1 MKAQFDLDIT
11 AAKIT
16 ALSSN
21 NLDKYEYLTGGNVAH
36 KPSTVEK
43 AKFEYS
49 QLGIRVF
56 DKSWMRV
63 IKKKSCLTDWKILK
77 MLKKT

>member
-1 MKAQFDLDIT
+1 MKAQFDLDIK

-21 NLDKYEYLTGGNVAH
+21 NLDKYEYLTGGNVGL

-43 AKFEYS
+43 AKFKYS

-56 DKSWMRV
+56 DKS
-63 IKKKSCLTDWKILK
+63 
-77 MLKKT
+77 